1 MTSNTLKSW
10 KTGGIFVRFSQFYAP
25 TLKEA
30 PADAEVPSQEL
41 LTRAGFIRK
50 IAAGVYTYLPLGRR
64 VLLKIEKIVREEM
77 DKIGANEILMPI
89 IQPAELWK
97 QSGRWEDYG
106 PEMMKLKDRHG
117 RDFTLGPT
125 HEELVTFLVQNELNS
140 YKQLPITLYQ
150 MANKYRDEI
159 RPRFGVLRAR
169 EFIMKDGYSF
179 HSDWESLD
187 ETYKAHRKAYSNIM
201 ERIGL
206 KYAVV
211 EASSGAIGGS
221 ESHEFVAFADTGES
235 NVLFCDCGYAGN
247 DERVPYT
254 GGITYDS
261 EELMGMEKVYT
272 PNVKTA
278 KDVADFLGVPVRKIV
293 KTLIYKGRNG
303 YFMALVP
310 GDREINEEK
319 LKNFLNDQSLA
330 FAMPEDI
337 LKDFGV
343 PIGFLGPVGVK
354 GIKVIADHL
363 VKGMKNF
370 VVGGMEKDY
379 HFINVNVDRDFKV
392 NEWADLIVT
401 REGDPCPVCGKPLN
415 AKKGIE
421 LGHIFKL
428 GTKYSEA
435 MGSKYM
441 DKDGQLKPFIMGCYG
456 WGVSRTLGAIVEQ
469 LHDEKGIIW
478 PLSVAPFTVVITPV
492 SYNENLMKF
501 AEELYNFLVEKGEEV
516 LLDDRNISP
525 GMKFNDADLIGIPF
539 RVTVGK
545 ALSEGMVEIKWRTGQ
560 QFKVKANLEEVSE
573 FLQKSKQEFDPHK
586 KAEK

>member
-1 MTSNTLKSW
+1 M
-10 KTGGIFVRFSQFYAP
+10 RYSQFYAP

-30 PADAEVPSQEL
+30 PSDSDVPSQEL
-41 LTRAGFIRK
+41 LIRGGFIRK
-50 IAAGVYTYLPLGRR
+50 IAAGIYTYLPLGRK
-64 VLLKIEKIVREEM
+64 VLLKIEKIVREEI

-89 IQPAELWK
+89 VQPAELWK
-97 QSGRWEDYG
+97 QSGRWDDYG

-179 HSDWESLD
+179 HDNWDSLD
-187 ETYKAHRKAYSNIM
+187 ETYKAHRRAYSNIM

-235 NVLFCDCGYAGN
+235 NILFCECGYAGN
-247 DERVPYT
+247 DERVPFVGEVVYEN
-254 GGITYDS
+254 
-261 EELMGMEKVYT
+261 EEEKTIEKVYT
-272 PNVKTA
+272 PNVRTVQ
-278 KDVADFLGVPVRKIV
+278 DVADFLKVPVKKIV

-303 YFMALVP
+303 YYMALVP
-310 GDREINEEK
+310 GDRELNEEK
-319 LKNFLNDQSLA
+319 LKAYVNDQSLT
-330 FAMPEDI
+330 FATPEDI
-337 LKDFGV
+337 FKDFGV

-354 GIKVIADHL
+354 GINIIADQQI
-363 VKGMKNF
+363 KGMKNF

-379 HFINVNVDRDFKV
+379 HFVNVNVGCDFV
-392 NEWADLIVT
+392 PADWTDLVIT
-401 REGDPCPVCGKPLN
+401 TAGDPCPACGKPLN
-415 AKKGIE
+415 MKKGIE

-435 MGSKYM
+435 MGTKYM

-456 WGVSRTLGAIVEQ
+456 WGISRTMGAIVEQ

-478 PLSVAPFTVVITPV
+478 PLSVAPFSTVITPV
-492 SYNENLMKF
+492 SNNENLMRF
-501 AEELYNFLVEKGEEV
+501 ATELYEYLNNHNEEV
-516 LLDDRNISP
+516 LFDDRNASP
-525 GMKFNDADLIGIPF
+525 GVKFSDADLIGIPF
-539 RVTVGK
+539 RITIGK
-545 ALSEGMVEIKWRTGQ
+545 ALNEGFVEIKWRTGQ
-560 QFKVKANLEEVSE
+560 QFRVEADFEKIYKFIQE
-573 FLQKSKQEFDPHK
+573 SKEKYNPH
-586 KAEK
+586 ERV

>member
-1 MTSNTLKSW
+1 M
-10 KTGGIFVRFSQFYAP
+10 RYSQFYAP

-41 LTRAGFIRK
+41 LIRAGFIRK

-64 VLLKIEKIVREEM
+64 VLLKIERIVREEM

-97 QSGRWEDYG
+97 QSGRWDDYG

-179 HSDWESLD
+179 HSSFESLD
-187 ETYKAHRKAYSNIM
+187 ETYQAHRKAYSNIM

-206 KYAVV
+206 KYAIV
-211 EASSGAIGGS
+211 EASSGAIGGN

-235 NVLFCDCGYAGN
+235 NILFCECGYAGN
-247 DERVPYT
+247 DERVPYV
-254 GGITYDS
+254 GEVVYDD
-261 EELMGMEKVYT
+261 EELKNIEKVYT

-278 KDVADFLGVPVRKIV
+278 QDVADFLNVPVKKIV

-303 YFMALVP
+303 YYMALVP
-310 GDREINEEK
+310 GDRELNEEK
-319 LKNFLNDQSLA
+319 LKAFVNDQSLV
-330 FAMPEDI
+330 FATPDDI
-337 LKDFGV
+337 FKDFGV

-354 GIKVIADHL
+354 GIKIIADHL

-379 HFINVNVDRDFKV
+379 HFVNVNLERDFKV
-392 NEWADLIVT
+392 DEWTDLVIT
-401 REGDPCPVCGKPLN
+401 RQGDPCPVCGKPLN

-435 MGSKYM
+435 MGTKYM

-456 WGVSRTLGAIVEQ
+456 WGISRTMGAIVEQ

-478 PLSVAPFTVVITPV
+478 PVSVAPFTVVVTPV
-492 SYNENLMKF
+492 SNNENLMNF
-501 AEELYNFLVEKGEEV
+501 AEGLYNYLTEKGEEV

-560 QFKVKANLEEVSE
+560 QSKISADFEEIYK
-573 FLQKSKQEFDPHK
+573 FLQKSKLEYDPHT
-586 KAEK
+586 KA

>member
-1 MTSNTLKSW
+1 M
-10 KTGGIFVRFSQFYAP
+10 RYSQFYAP

-30 PADAEVPSQEL
+30 PADSEVPSQEL

-77 DKIGANEILMPI
+77 DKIGANEILMSI

-97 QSGRWEDYG
+97 QSGRWDDYG

-125 HEELVTFLVQNELNS
+125 HEELVTFLIQNELNS

-150 MANKYRDEI
+150 IANKYRDEI

-187 ETYKAHRKAYSNIM
+187 ETYQAHRRAYSNIM

-206 KYAVV
+206 KYAIV
-211 EASSGAIGGS
+211 EASSGTIGGN

-235 NVLFCDCGYAGN
+235 NILFCECGYAGN
-247 DERVPYT
+247 DERVPYV
-254 GGITYDS
+254 GDIFYDQ
-261 EELMGMEKVYT
+261 EEEKPVEKVHT

-278 KDVADFLGVPVRKIV
+278 QDVADFLNVPLRKIV

-310 GDREINEEK
+310 GDRELNEEK
-319 LKNFLNDQSLA
+319 LKAFLNDQSLT
-330 FAMPEDI
+330 FATPDDI
-337 LKDFGV
+337 LRDFGV

-354 GIKVIADHL
+354 GIKVVADHL
-363 VKGMKNF
+363 VKGIKNF

-379 HFINVNVDRDFKV
+379 HFVNVNINRDFKV
-392 NEWADLIVT
+392 DEWTDLVVV

-435 MGSKYM
+435 MGSRYM
-441 DKDGQLKPFIMGCYG
+441 DRDGQLKPFIMGCYG
-456 WGVSRTLGAIVEQ
+456 WGISRTMGAIVEQ
-469 LHDEKGIIW
+469 IHDEKGIVW

-492 SYNENLMKF
+492 SNNENLMNF
-501 AEELYNFLVEKGEEV
+501 AENLYNFLLEKTEEV

-539 RVTVGK
+539 RITIGK
-545 ALSEGMVEIKWRTGQ
+545 ALSEGMVEVKWRTGQ
-560 QFKVKANLEEVSE
+560 QFKIKAQFDEIYS
-573 FLQKSKQEFDPHK
+573 FLKKSKEEYNPNNKVNLQ
-586 KAEK
+586 